1 MGKVFFVFAFIFCA
15 MLGGECFAVDTDCK
29 AEIYDNY
36 DYMSSCQIGD
46 DSNGDERFIY
56 TYLDDSDDTY
66 YARVATVVS
75 GSVVLGSATSWG
87 SFGCFVTDMGDSDHE
102 SDTHAVAPL
111 DTSTFM
117 LVYREADTGTN
128 EYMVG
133 VVGTVSN
140 TGASASISFD
150 TTNQCEYDE
159 GPPVSGEMEYRFSK
173 YNIDVEALSSTK
185 VIVFGR
191 QRASDTYEARAMSF
205 ILNVT
210 SGSTVTVGSSW
221 QQYIP
226 DDCPDGCDT
235 EPYFLNRSS
244 IHHVVKKLTSSS
256 VIMSYSRGEYGSTC
270 RFIVGNVGDTIPD
283 VDRMSWGDQAYL
295 EDSSNDKITDVQS
308 RDIVVLD
315 SSRFA
320 VVYRGDDTDLDETH
334 AIRVVIGEIDG
345 SDDITFGDIVDV
357 TDEVDTVFD
366 PDCYECSLRLP
377 KATFV
382 EADNGTHDGKFMVS
396 FTNETHCGAHGAF
409 YMCTVTNG
417 TDTTVTCDSTPET
430 MFDNTDDDVA
440 FDDIYL
446 LDSDDILAVYR
457 QCDVDNTPDC
467 AVAVDILDD
476 STLEECAWAIE
487 PDSPHDAKK
496 NRYVSFSVD
505 NPLEQSV
512 AFKISMTDSELFSD
526 DEGDLGYIGEPN
538 DDGLSRVVSTPYYA
552 DDWPEVIHV
561 GDCCIVP
568 RSEYEI
574 SGTLDNSSF
583 GTGVEIETA
592 EQPGAKEW
600 CDVVGAFVTG
610 VGWAPPEG
618 NLSMNDLVAIMQ
630 SMSGA
635 STAPHWTWTDV
646 HPEIPNGI
654 INMSD
659 TQVGSTAFTGA
670 DYPYT
675 FCEE

>member
-1 MGKVFFVFAFIFCA
+1 MGKVFFVFALVISMFFA
-15 MLGGECFAVDTDCK
+15 NECYAVDTDCK

-46 DSNGDERFIY
+46 DTNGNERFVY

-75 GSVVLGSATSWG
+75 GAVVLGSSTSWG
-87 SFGCFVTDMGDSDHE
+87 DFGCFVTDLGASSHE

-111 DTSTFM
+111 DTNTFM

-128 EYMVG
+128 TYMVG
-133 VVGTVSN
+133 VVGTV
-140 TGASASISFD
+140 TGLSSSASISFD
-150 TTNQCEYDE
+150 TTNQCTYDE
-159 GPPVSGEMEYRFSK
+159 GPPASGELEYRFSK
-173 YNIDVEALSSTK
+173 FNIDVEALSSTK

-191 QRASDTYEARAMSF
+191 QRAADTYQARAMSF
-205 ILNVT
+205 ILNVA
-210 SGSTVTVGSSW
+210 SGSTVSVGSSW

-226 DDCPDGCDT
+226 DDTSYDPA
-235 EPYFLNRSS
+235 YLNRSS
-244 IHHVVKKLTSSS
+244 IQHVVKKLTSSS

-270 RFIVGNVGDTIPD
+270 RFVVGNVGDTAPNI
-283 VDRMSWGDQAYL
+283 DRMSWGDQAYL
-295 EDSSNDKITDVQS
+295 EDSSSDKIRDIQG

-320 VVYRGDDTDLDETH
+320 VVYRGDDTDQDDTH

-345 SDDITFGDIVDV
+345 NDDITFGDIVDI
-357 TDEVDTVFD
+357 TDEVDVSFD
-366 PDCYECSLRLP
+366 PDCYTCSLRLP

-382 EADNGTHDGKFMVS
+382 EADNGSHDGKFMVS
-396 FTNETHCGAHGAF
+396 FTSETHCGAHGEF

-417 TDTTVTCDSTPET
+417 TDTTVTCESTPET
-430 MFDNTDDDVA
+430 MFDDTDYDVS

-457 QCDVDNTPDC
+457 QCDEDNTPDC

-487 PDSPHDAKK
+487 PDSPHDVKK
-496 NRYVSFSVD
+496 NRYVSFSVE
-505 NPLEQSV
+505 NPLDQSV
-512 AFKISMTDSELFSD
+512 AFKISMTDSEIFPD
-526 DEGDLGYIGEPN
+526 DEGDLGYVGEPD
-538 DDGLSRVVSTPYYA
+538 DDGLSRVVSTPYYS

-583 GTGVEIETA
+583 GTGFEVETA
-592 EQPGAKEW
+592 EKPGAKEW

-618 NLSMNDLVAIMQ
+618 NMSMNDLTAIMQ
-630 SMSGA
+630 SISQA

-646 HPEIPNGI
+646 HPEVPNGVV
-654 INMSD
+654 NSSD
-659 TQVGSTAFTGA
+659 TQTGVSAFQGN
-670 DYPYT
+670 DYPFT
-675 FCEE
+675 FCDD